1 MATRSIVTSQPD
13 VACDVCERR
22 LLRGEHSDVFLVAG
36 QRRTVCELCAPR
48 ALHAG
53 WLREAD
59 RDSVEVPRPR
69 PRRRRGLFG
78 RLRQPGGSPGDAP
91 DEAGAA
97 PAPALESDELRGG
110 SVRLDGESRA
120 MPVSAGRLR
129 GEPLTGGEKEIVH
142 DHGAVLADGDAAAG
156 RGGRGER
163 AIEAFNVSEHPRR
176 VAGLARSLGAP
187 RVGVRPDEDVEHLVS
202 IVVAWE
208 LCWYRYEVDVDDPD
222 PDVRLIAQGTEL
234 DELASEDRLVNAV
247 ADELG
252 ALSLSAD

>member
-1 MATRSIVTSQPD
+1 
-13 VACDVCERR
+13 
-22 LLRGEHSDVFLVAG
+22 
-36 QRRTVCELCAPR
+36 
-48 ALHAG
+48 
-53 WLREAD
+53 
-59 RDSVEVPRPR
+59 
-69 PRRRRGLFG
+69 
-78 RLRQPGGSPGDAP
+78 
-91 DEAGAA
+91 
-97 PAPALESDELRGG
+97 
-110 SVRLDGESRA
+110 

-129 GEPLTGGEKEIVH
+129 GEPLTGGAKEVVH

-156 RGGRGER
+156 RSGRGER
-163 AIEAFNVSEHPRR
+163 AVEAFNVSEHPRR

-252 ALSLSAD
+252 ALSLPAD